1 VSDDTELADK
11 LAELGRRLG
20 QSITDGIE
28 RLRPAYDA
36 VTSMANR
43 PEVRAVFDNVEKA
56 LRHKPCLCLCTRAHP
71 EDRGICEMLDAVIT
85 GVHSSEFLG
94 DIDVPLCAP
103 CAAARAAHH
112 FGSTAKPHP

>member
-11 LAELGRRLG
+11 LAELGRKLG
-20 QSITDGIE
+20 QSITDGLE

-36 VTSMANR
+36 VASVANR
-43 PEVRAVFDNVEKA
+43 PEVRSVFENVEKA
-56 LRHKPCLCLCTRAHP
+56 MRHRPCLCLCWRTHP
-71 EDRGICEMLDAVIT
+71 EDRGVCEMLDAVIT
-85 GVHSSEFLG
+85 GRHNSEFLG

-112 FGSTAKPHP
+112 FGG